1 MVSRS
6 EELTP
11 DIEGPSSWHLFLE
24 QRLMA
29 LLPKEVA
36 PAAPALAHSS
46 FAFYDGPRVDG
57 PESTLETPAEAAAT
71 VGEAPVILWHLHPK
85 NAMGFSATALPRLR
99 RRLQHWHRQLPNAAY
114 LLVAVPEDEANPAR
128 QRGAEVSSHRPS
140 AVRQAIL
147 LLSEHGFA
155 VRKEASVGPKAYEAW
170 VTSRD
175 LTSRDLTS
183 PDPVA
188 PDPGAQ
194 NQAPSDPPTKPW
206 HLICSR
212 RDPFH
217 IRPYVEGDEAA
228 ILELFP
234 TCFHVPRS
242 AEHWRWKYRQN
253 PFGETAI
260 SLALSDRDRLAAHYA
275 GYAMPFYYSLGRGCR
290 RFPALQMGDTMT
302 NPLFRQL
309 SGGRNG
315 LLGRTVKHFFA
326 LHRGGPYGF
335 FYGFN
340 TGPIQR
346 FCRWFIGGSRVEPVG
361 FWRYTEGRPAG
372 PWSTTGYQVEPLL
385 RAGDEVDRLFRQ
397 AAPHYGFLVQRDA
410 RYLSWR
416 YFGCP
421 DTEYLVLAIRRWR
434 RLVGWGVF
442 RRRQDRLIW
451 GDSLVH
457 PRHLRAVGTLLATA
471 RRTLGDGREPIEA
484 WFSSR
489 PTWWAEH
496 LDHLGFVRH
505 PQPQGLGFMA
515 LPDGEPEAT
524 EHLADLYYTMGDGDL
539 F

>member
-11 DIEGPSSWHLFLE
+11 AVAAPTPLGRFLEERLTTLLPEEATAGDSEPGRPSVDFHDGATPEGPTPTPEPSQVTGATETTEATPFLVA
-24 QRLMA
+24 RL
-29 LLPKEVA
+29 
-36 PAAPALAHSS
+36 H
-46 FAFYDGPRVDG
+46 
-57 PESTLETPAEAAAT
+57 PESPQ
-71 VGEAPVILWHLHPK
+71 
-85 NAMGFSATALPRLR
+85 GFSEEALPRLR
-99 RRLQHWHRQLPNAAY
+99 RWLDYWHRLLPVGAH
-114 LLVAVPEDEANPAR
+114 LLLAVPEDHGGPAQDGDAR
-128 QRGAEVSSHRPS
+128 VPSHRPS
-140 AVRQAIL
+140 AVRQTIL

-155 VRKEASVGPKAYEAW
+155 VRKEARAGAKAFKTWARDRGLE
-170 VTSRD
+170 TS
-175 LTSRDLTS
+175 TAA
-183 PDPVA
+183 V
-188 PDPGAQ
+188 Q
-194 NQAPSDPPTKPW
+194 PW

-217 IRPYVEGDEAA
+217 IRPYTDGDEAA

-234 TCFHVPRS
+234 TCFHVSRS
-242 AEHWRWKYRQN
+242 EAHWRWKYRQN
-253 PFGETAI
+253 PYGETAI
-260 SLALSDRDRLAAHYA
+260 SLALSDREELAAHYA
-275 GYAMPFYYSLGRGCR
+275 GYAMPFFYDLGQGRR

-302 NPLFRQL
+302 NPRFRRAG
-309 SGGRNG
+309 GGRNG

-361 FWRYTEGRPAG
+361 FWRYAETAPADS
-372 PWSTTGYQVEPLL
+372 WSTTGYRVEPLQE
-385 RAGDEVDRLFRQ
+385 ANAEVDRLFRQ

-410 RYLSWR
+410 RYVRWR
-416 YFGCP
+416 YLSCP
-421 DTEYLVLAIRRWR
+421 DTDYSVLAIRRWH

-442 RRRQDRLIW
+442 RLHDGRLIW
-451 GDSLVH
+451 GDSLLH
-457 PRHLRAVGTLLATA
+457 PRHQRAAGALLATA
-471 RRTLGDGREPIEA
+471 KASLGNGDEPIEA

-489 PTWWAEH
+489 PQWWSRR
-496 LDHLGFVRH
+496 LGDLGFVRY

-515 LPDGEPEAT
+515 LPDGDPEAT